1 MTWILRMS
9 LICLTLNLP
18 FAISGELDGDSKKS
32 VLKAF
37 NDHLKKD
44 LNRIKSYMKDELK
57 DIKKPQLKKAVKDNA
72 FFDNLIF
79 SVYES
84 NKWFLLDG
92 AGLSNDFKVI
102 HEGCRKFMFHNPEYS
117 SVLKKSPRY
126 KAFSFAD
133 YLAGET
139 FGCLYHKT
147 SKGRMKYRAEVRQ
160 AKNLILY
167 LMRDQSLL
175 KQLKK
180 ANNQLS
186 RELGAKKTGSYF
198 SPMDFFIPEAKADLK
213 KNLKAIPCG
222 IGVVPLWLG
231 SFPALLALDYSILLP
246 FTAYNLMK
254 GEKGEMGTGGFLSK
268 DYTLKKAFYTCRDG
282 SSSQ

>member
-1 MTWILRMS
+1 
-9 LICLTLNLP
+9 
-18 FAISGELDGDSKKS
+18 
-32 VLKAF
+32 
-37 NDHLKKD
+37 
-44 LNRIKSYMKDELK
+44 MKDELK
-57 DIKKPQLKKAVKDNA
+57 DINKSKLQKAVKDIS

-92 AGLSNDFKVI
+92 AGLSHDFKAI

-117 SVLKKSPRY
+117 TVLKKSPRY

-139 FGCLYHKT
+139 FGCLYHKA
-147 SKGRMKYRAEVRQ
+147 SNGRMKYRAEVNQ
-160 AKNLILY
+160 FKDIILY

-186 RELGAKKTGSYF
+186 RALGSKKTGSYF
-198 SPMDFFIPEAKADLK
+198 SPMNFFIPEARADIK
-213 KNLKAIPCG
+213 KKLRSIPCG
-222 IGVVPLWLG
+222 LGIIPIWLG
-231 SFPALLALDYSILLP
+231 SFPVLLALDYTILLP
-246 FTAYNLMK
+246 FTAYNLTK
-254 GEKGEMGTGGFLSK
+254 GIKGEMGTGGFLSK
-268 DYTLKKAFYTCRDG
+268 DYSLKKAFYTCRDG
-282 SSSQ
+282 SSSP